1 MLDEEVLGE
10 PDRGGVEEEG
20 TDYGL
25 VSEGY
30 GFNLL
35 APGCASKSLE
45 DIEAEGGAG
54 DEVGYVGAKGEMGV

>member
-1 MLDEEVLGE
+1 MLGE

-45 DIEAEGGAG
+45 DIEEGGGAG
-54 DEVGYVGAKGEMGV
+54 DEVGDVGAKGEIGV